1 MWTGLHKL
9 ISVHVFTDKTSPKNS
24 KLQNSNK
31 NRCLI
36 PAGGLPPVILPTGVK
51 GGRVSIINVSAGPE
65 TVGPNRY
72 LWSQFFQTCN
82 HHSTCYQWYSHTFF
96 VFSTQLYL
104 MSIVH
109 LHVFTIAWWGQLG
122 YCNVLSLNK
131 TAWPIL
137 ALRMCIYWTLPFFQE
152 YTQCPTLEPC

>member
-1 MWTGLHKL
+1 MWPRYLVYDDVEITVSTIGHFFQWMWTGLHEL

-82 HHSTCYQWYSHTFF
+82 HHSTCYQ
-96 VFSTQLYL
+96 
-104 MSIVH
+104 
-109 LHVFTIAWWGQLG
+109 
-122 YCNVLSLNK
+122 
-131 TAWPIL
+131 
-137 ALRMCIYWTLPFFQE
+137 
-152 YTQCPTLEPC
+152 